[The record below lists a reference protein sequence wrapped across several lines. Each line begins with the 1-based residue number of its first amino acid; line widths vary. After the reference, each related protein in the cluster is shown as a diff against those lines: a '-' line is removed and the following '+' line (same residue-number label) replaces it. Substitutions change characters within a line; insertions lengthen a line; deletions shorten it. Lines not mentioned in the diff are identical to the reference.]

1 MSGKLARTF
10 AKYPSQYTFFF
21 KIYFPPSLSGFPVS
35 LLRANIYRELGQD
48 GTKEDVDEIRPLV
61 AVPLV
66 CAYLV

>member
-10 AKYPSQYTFFF
+10 AKYPSQYTFL

-35 LLRANIYRELGQD
+35 LLHANIYRELGQD

>member
-10 AKYPSQYTFFF
+10 AKYPSQYIFF
-21 KIYFPPSLSGFPVS
+21 KFIFHPLSGFPVS